1 MIDTMELRQALGQF
15 ATGVTIV
22 TTLDADARPIGVT
35 ASSFNAVSLTPPL
48 ILWSLGKN
56 AFSHPAFEAAS
67 HFCVHVLSG
76 AQRELSDRFAR
87 ASSAKFEGLALGRGL
102 GGSPLLP
109 GCAATFECAT
119 EHRYDGGD
127 HLILVG
133 RVLRL
138 ATSPVRDPLLF
149 YQGRYAGL
157 ALPTPA
163 CDEAS
168 ATAA

>member
-1 MIDTMELRQALGQF
+1 MIDTLELRQALGQF

-22 TTLDADARPIGVT
+22 TTLDADERPIGVT
-35 ASSFNAVSLTPPL
+35 ASSFNAVSLSPPL

-87 ASSAKFEGLALGRGL
+87 ASSAKFEGLALARGL
-102 GGSPLLP
+102 GGSPMLQ

-149 YQGRYAGL
+149 YQGRYAEI
-157 ALPTPA
+157 AQA
-163 CDEAS
+163 CSEAQ
-168 ATAA
+168 TAAA